1 MWHPF
6 PGFSGSVVSLAVFST
21 AWGIS
26 RSTKEHPFYNLGP
39 GGNPNA
45 YDPLLNRYVRLAE
58 FTIGIA
64 TGSIVLVV
72 GSSALHG
79 NGGRLAW
86 FYASPLILIAASVVY
101 GIMFMA
107 LQIVTLENVLHGGR
121 HTAANYALNEGLGYS
136 SLLCLLVGYVWLI
149 LSTTNM

>member
-6 PGFSGSVVSLAVFST
+6 PGFSGSVVSLAVFVT
-21 AWGIS
+21 AWRIC
-26 RSTKEHPFYNLGP
+26 RSTKKHPFYNLGP
-39 GGNPNA
+39 GGDPHD
-45 YDPLLNRYVRLAE
+45 YEPLLNRYVRLAE
-58 FTIGIA
+58 FSIGIA

-101 GIMFMA
+101 GITFMA
-107 LQIVTLENVLHGGR
+107 LQIVTLENVLHGER
-121 HTAANYALNEGLGYS
+121 HSAANYAWNESLGYS
-136 SLLCLLVGYVWLI
+136 SLLCLITGYIWLI
-149 LSTTNM
+149 FSTTNM